1 MRSLATCV
9 SRTDNRFVL
18 VEQVKIPPV
27 EEGQKAIGK
36 DQGRPVDMNKVDE
49 VHHAAPKTEL
59 PKDGR
64 DDDFF
69 GLFRME
75 PLQDKAAAKSEAGDK
90 AQYGPPAGTQIEPR
104 KVGAEERGEKTFG
117 G

>member
-1 MRSLATCV
+1 M
-9 SRTDNRFVL
+9 L
-18 VEQVKIPPV
+18 VEQEKIPTV

-36 DQGRPVDMNKVDE
+36 DQGRPVDVNKVDE

-69 GLFRME
+69 GSLRME
-75 PLQDKAAAKSEAGDK
+75 PLQDKTAAKSEAGDK
-90 AQYGPPAGTQIEPR
+90 AQYGPPDGTPIEPGN
-104 KVGAEERGEKTFG
+104 VGAEERGEKTFG